1 MSTAQKIIKRLAIA
15 FAIFLIVTIF
25 YSLVAVGM
33 GVTNIFVKEKD
44 TTLETK
50 KSKFNDISSI
60 NISLK
65 YASLKI
71 KKGSKLE
78 VETKTTDN
86 NIKVSQ
92 DGNSIKIKEKDDNVF
107 KNKKQNVTLY
117 IPDDVLFDA
126 VNIETGAG
134 VVDIKNLNAN
144 SLNLDLG
151 VGKTTISEVFASA
164 ANIETGA
171 GDVVIVDGSLNDAS
185 IEVGVGKLEIGARL
199 TGNCKIE
206 SGIGAMSLVLPNKE
220 DYKIKFTK
228 GLGSI
233 SYDGENIAN
242 DTTVGDGDNYIEIDG
257 GIGSINVT
265 TKR

>member
-15 FAIFLIVTIF
+15 FAIFLIVTMF

-78 VETKTTDN
+78 VETKTTVN

-92 DGNSIKIKEKDDNVF
+92 DGN

-151 VGKTTISEVFASA
+151 VGKTTISDVFASA

-171 GDVVIVDGSLNDAS
+171 GDVVIADGALNDAS

-242 DTTVGDGDNYIEIDG
+242 DTTVGDGDYYIEIDG